1 MKLFA
6 SLTDG
11 PFALGIVHILNHRI
25 DVLTSLSLMNKP
37 FQSALVL
44 FANENLISRF
54 GFQDQGTSPCSM
66 YIYHILIVSKT
77 MRMW

>member
-54 GFQDQGTSPCSM
+54 GF
-66 YIYHILIVSKT
+66 
-77 MRMW
+77 